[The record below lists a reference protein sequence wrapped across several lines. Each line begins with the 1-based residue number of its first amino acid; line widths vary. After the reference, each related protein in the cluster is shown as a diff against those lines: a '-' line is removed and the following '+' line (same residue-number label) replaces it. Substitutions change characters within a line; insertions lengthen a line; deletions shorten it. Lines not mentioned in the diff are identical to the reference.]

1 MRITTRM
8 MTDNTIQHMADSLEA
23 LNKLQESVSSGKR
36 FQAASDDPANAS
48 LSLSLKSSLR
58 TMDDLLNTAA
68 QANDWMSASELAF
81 QQMEDLATRA
91 SSLITRGLSDT
102 VGAEQRANS
111 LAPEMDGM
119 LDEAFSL
126 ANSDVN
132 GQYLF
137 AGYKV
142 TAPAF
147 SMPDRD
153 TVTYMGDAGVMQRS
167 LGPSKNVNINYQGD
181 TAFGNVFKG
190 LIDARNALTA
200 DDTGALRT
208 ALGEIQSALSEV
220 DKYRTLNG
228 TRLRQV
234 QVAQDYLERSQIE
247 TKSLLSQKEDINLAE
262 GIALLK
268 GQETNYQVVL
278 EVSQRT
284 ISAMS
289 LFDYLR

>member
-1 MRITTRM
+1 M
-8 MTDNTIQHMADSLEA
+8 MTDNAIRNMADSLEA
-23 LNKLQESVSSGKR
+23 LNKMQENVSSGKK
-36 FQAASDDPANAS
+36 FQVASEDPASAS

-58 TMDDLLNTAA
+58 TMDDFLNTAA
-68 QANDWMSASELAF
+68 QANDWMSASELAY
-81 QQMEDLATRA
+81 QQMEDMATRA
-91 SSLITRGLSDT
+91 SSLIARGLTDT
-102 VGAEQRANS
+102 VGADERANS
-111 LAPEMDGM
+111 LAPEIDGM
-119 LDEAFSL
+119 LDEAFGL
-126 ANSDVN
+126 ANSNVN
-132 GQYLF
+132 GQYIF

-142 TAPAF
+142 NAPAF
-147 SMPDRD
+147 EMPDRD
-153 TVTYMGDAGVMQRS
+153 TVTYVGDAGVMQRS
-167 LGPSKNVNINYQGD
+167 MGPSKNVNINVQGD
-181 TAFGNVFKG
+181 VAFTGIFKG
-190 LIDARNALTA
+190 LIDARNALTGNN
-200 DDTGALRT
+200 TGALRT

-220 DKYRTLNG
+220 DKFRTLNG

-289 LFDYLR
+289 LFDFLR